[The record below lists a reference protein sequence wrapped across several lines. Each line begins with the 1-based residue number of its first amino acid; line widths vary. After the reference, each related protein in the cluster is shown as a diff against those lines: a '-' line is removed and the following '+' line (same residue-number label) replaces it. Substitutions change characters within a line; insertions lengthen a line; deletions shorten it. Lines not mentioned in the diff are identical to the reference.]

1 MVSTFTSYSAVT
13 RDLAKS
19 LDRVSKQPTVTR
31 DTEYF
36 NKNIGKV
43 KSVDD
48 FIKDSRLYN
57 YAMKAYGLEDMIY
70 GKAFMKKVLTEGVSS
85 ADTFAN
91 KLTDKRYA
99 EFARAFNFTA
109 RKERATDYA
118 PAQEGVIDRYTA
130 AAAKA
135 GVLVTNPTL
144 LKQNA
149 DYEKAVA
156 KVASI
161 DEFLNNDAVYNYAM
175 KAFGLSTAKVDKD
188 FMRQVL
194 AGGVADEESFAN
206 QQKETV
212 YAEFAAA
219 FDFAGKGKAAT
230 TYRAAVE
237 GTISNYAR
245 QKLEEDAGS
254 QNEGVRLALNFQ
266 RKAPTIESW
275 YSVLAD
281 PALAKVARTAFGFP
295 DSFASADIDKQVA
308 TFEKKFDIADLKDPA
323 ATAKFLKRFTAMYD
337 AASQTTESSPVLQ
350 LFQGTSYGF
359 STNLA
364 LAVQQLKKF

>member
-1 MVSTFTSYSAVT
+1 MVSTFTSYASLT

-19 LDRVSKQPTVTR
+19 LDRVGKQSTVKR

-43 KSVDD
+43 RSVDE
-48 FIKDSRLYN
+48 FMKDARLYN

-70 GKAFMKKVLTEGVSS
+70 AKAFMKKVLTEGVGS

-99 EFARAFNFTA
+99 EFARAFNFSA

-118 PAQEGVIDRYTA
+118 PAQEGVIDRYTVA
-130 AAAKA
+130 AANA
-135 GVLVTNPTL
+135 GVDIADPALVKVNTE
-144 LKQNA
+144 
-149 DYEKAVA
+149 YETAVA
-156 KVASI
+156 KLTSI
-161 DEFLNNDAVYNYAM
+161 DEFLNNDAVYRYAM
-175 KAFGLSTAKVDKD
+175 KAFGLDAAKVEKS

-194 AGGVADEESFAN
+194 EGGISDEDSFAN
-206 QQKETV
+206 KQTDKV

-237 GTISNYAR
+237 GTVGNYAR
-245 QKLEEDAGS
+245 QKLEQDAGE
-254 QNEGVRLALNFQ
+254 QNEGVRLALNFE
-266 RKAPTIESW
+266 RKAAGIKSW

-295 DSFASADIDKQVA
+295 DSFASADIDKQAA
-308 TFEKKFDIADLKDPA
+308 TFQKRFDVANFQEPKEVDKLI
-323 ATAKFLKRFTAMYD
+323 KRFTAMYD
-337 AASQTTESSPVLQ
+337 AGQATGSSPVLQ
-350 LFQGTSYGF
+350 LFQGSNYNISTS
-359 STNLA
+359 LA
-364 LAVQQLKKF
+364 LTMQQLKF

>member
-1 MVSTFTSYSAVT
+1 MISTFSSYSAIT
-13 RDLAKS
+13 RDLDKS
-19 LDRVSKQPTVTR
+19 LERVGKQATVKR

-43 KSVDD
+43 KTVDE
-48 FIKDSRLYN
+48 FMKDSRLYN

-70 GKAFMKKVLTEGVSS
+70 AKAFIKKVLTEGVSS
-85 ADTFAN
+85 TDSFAN

-99 EFARAFNFTA
+99 EFAKAFNFSA

-118 PAQEGVIDRYTA
+118 PAQEGVMDRYTV

-135 GVLVTNPTL
+135 GVSVTDPALIKVN
-144 LKQNA
+144 K
-149 DYEKAVA
+149 DYETAVA
-156 KVASI
+156 KVSSI
-161 DEFLNNDAVYNYAM
+161 DEFLGNDAVYNYAM
-175 KAFGLSTAKVDKD
+175 KAFGLDTAKVDKS

-194 AGGVADEESFAN
+194 EGGTADADSFAN
-206 QQKETV
+206 KQTDKV

-219 FDFAGKGKAAT
+219 FDFEGKGKAAT

-237 GTISNYAR
+237 GTVGNYTR
-245 QKLEEDAGS
+245 QKLEQNAGE
-254 QNEGVRLALNFQ
+254 QNEGVRLALNFE
-266 RKAPTIESW
+266 RKAASIKSW

-295 DSFASADIDKQVA
+295 DSFASADIDKQA
-308 TFEKKFDIADLKDPA
+308 STFQKRFDVKNFQEPKEVDKLI
-323 ATAKFLKRFTAMYD
+323 KRFTAMYD
-337 AASQTTESSPVLQ
+337 AAAQASDTAPALQ
-350 LFQGTSYGF
+350 LLQSRSYGL

-364 LAVQQLKKF
+364 LTMQSLKF